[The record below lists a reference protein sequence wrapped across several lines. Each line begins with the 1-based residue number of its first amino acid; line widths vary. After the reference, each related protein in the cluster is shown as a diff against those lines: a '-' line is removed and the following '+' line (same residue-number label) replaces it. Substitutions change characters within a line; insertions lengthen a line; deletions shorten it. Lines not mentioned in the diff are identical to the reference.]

1 MHTLSLLNQKG
12 GTGKTTS
19 VVSLADVCSRKL
31 DVLAVDMDPQAS
43 LSRWIHS
50 PENRCMRFLTGDVD
64 APDAAVGTEWG
75 FDLVPAD
82 RSLATLE
89 NRPVKQIVQ
98 RLENLLSV
106 AQKSYDLCLIDP
118 PPSTGFLV
126 VASLVASDAVI
137 APVQAGQGAVDG
149 LTDTIYLVNDFQSRF
164 EGAFACKVDLR
175 TVNDREMPGLL
186 KENFDDRAFDTFIR
200 NTVQVKEAEAE
211 GIPPPSYSPGATAT
225 EDYESLANEIQQRL

>member
-1 MHTLSLLNQKG
+1 MNTLSLLNQKG

-19 VVSLADVCSRKL
+19 VVSLADLWSREF

-43 LSRWIHS
+43 LSRWIAS
-50 PENRCMRFLTGDVD
+50 PQSRCMSFLSGDMG

-75 FDLVPAD
+75 FDVVPSD

-89 NRPVKQIVQ
+89 SRPVKKIVQ
-98 RLENLLSV
+98 RLEKLLSV
-106 AQKSYDLCLIDP
+106 ARKSYDVCLIDP

-126 VASLVASDAVI
+126 IASLVASDAVI
-137 APVQAGQGAVDG
+137 APVQTGQGAIDG

-175 TVNDREMPGLL
+175 TVNDREMPGIL
-186 KENFDDRAFDTFIR
+186 KENFEDRAFDTFIR

-211 GIPPPSYSPGATAT
+211 GTPPPSYSPDATAT